1 MNFKQALNQVK
12 AFAFDIDGV
21 LSATCV
27 PLAINGEPMR
37 MINIKDGYALH
48 LAVKKDTQLPLSLE
62 EKQKLSEFVSATWV
76 FNIFI
81 WPHIIKWQILTI
93 FLPKTT

>member
-21 LSATCV
+21 LSATCI
-27 PLAINGEPMR
+27 PIAINGEPMR

-48 LAVKKDTQLPLSLE
+48 LAVKKGYPIAIITGGKTEAVRIRFSDLGVQ
-62 EKQKLSEFVSATWV
+62 
-76 FNIFI
+76 
-81 WPHIIKWQILTI
+81 HI
-93 FLPKTT
+93 